1 MDSALVLAVE
11 QSLRNSFVYL
21 FTDSESSESNYN
33 YVTAML
39 NAQDSRVKINLI
51 AVGDSLCGVDGYQF
65 SSNHILMTEF
75 TGGNYFYTTHPGSF
89 LQYIPT
95 QYKAGIFSG
104 KSSDTCSISTYLAVD
119 YWAQAFTIYTGGQ
132 NLSITVTP
140 PSGKEADFLNIID
153 TDTYL
158 DIRQYIIRKYR
169 NYVCESKI

>member
-33 YVTAML
+33 YLTAML
-39 NAQDSRVKINLI
+39 NAQDSGVKLNLI
-51 AVGDSLCGVDGYQF
+51 AVTNSLCGGINGYQF
-65 SSNHILMTEF
+65 TSNHIMMVEY
-75 TGGNYFYTTHPGSF
+75 TGGNYFYTTHPGDF

-95 QYKAGIFSG
+95 QYKAGLFSG
-104 KSSDTCSISTYLAVD
+104 KESDSCSITAYLAVD

-140 PSGKEADFLNIID
+140 PSGKEADYLNIID

-158 DIRQYIIRKYR
+158 DIRQYIIRK
-169 NYVCESKI
+169 